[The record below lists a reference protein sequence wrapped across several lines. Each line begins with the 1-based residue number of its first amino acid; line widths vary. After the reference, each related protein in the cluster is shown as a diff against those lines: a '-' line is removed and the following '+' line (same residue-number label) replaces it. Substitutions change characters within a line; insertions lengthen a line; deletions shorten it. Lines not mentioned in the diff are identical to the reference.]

1 MVALNPAYAPRE
13 STNAVKNR
21 VGDFFC
27 ESVDRAGSNRLS
39 VHCPRLEN
47 EVTVTITASGLPYFL
62 NSDPAQDGWNW
73 YAYAAGN
80 PMGYVDPTGLG
91 TASTISAM
99 NSGLES
105 LGLAQTIVGSTLTS
119 TSFSSYTNSL
129 SGLDRGQLYVSTI
142 PRESVVDLAFDYTR
156 AAGSGAMEGLS
167 SPQGKM
173 LSGTLAMLL
182 SGGSASPWVASL
194 GLSGGGLTALTGM
207 GEGVAVLSGNSDSLA
222 QFQYIPTSVP
232 QMGGALFGEILFEDP
247 RVGINTTRVAEG
259 AFGVYQ
265 SRNINN
271 MSDAFTFGLDIINLG
286 AEAYGV
292 TGD

>member
-1 MVALNPAYAPRE
+1 
-13 STNAVKNR
+13 
-21 VGDFFC
+21 
-27 ESVDRAGSNRLS
+27 
-39 VHCPRLEN
+39 
-47 EVTVTITASGLPYFL
+47 
-62 NSDPAQDGWNW
+62 
-73 YAYAAGN
+73 
-80 PMGYVDPTGLG
+80 
-91 TASTISAM
+91 M